1 MSNTVRQEKYADRV
15 KASWECLLADVDAW
29 HATFTKKRNTLMAFH
44 AQQFKMFCENA
55 HARLM
60 QDYNTSKFS
69 QMDDEK
75 LKFESFVTGA
85 LTSQWMLLR
94 QVCQQRLPG
103 NPYEEKLR
111 ELDRK
116 AVGYYRQVASVF
128 TQEKIC
134 PPLTYLGRID
144 ELLLFKRDAPLLLSV
159 PFGVL
164 TRPNIDT
171 AIAHEIGH
179 AFLAL
184 NPKYFSELKNVLF
197 ATFSEQKDPQREETF
212 ETRMMQQR
220 VPVFPS
226 VSFEPGQQRFVIH
239 KMILGWLGE
248 IVADIV
254 GTMLVGAEFVER
266 AIWMLASS
274 EDAMQISDAEHPM
287 ALLRLY
293 VHLATLQYLRENGGC
308 PDFSTVEDEI
318 NAMCGVFLEQRCKSL
333 FDPVLT
339 VASFEKVK
347 AELLRVVA
355 LILKNPFPSLSN
367 ASLGEVMRQARSIQ
381 VATDIKTKDL
391 PKWGEM
397 MPNANEPFVLELAD
411 SLRLDYPTPETLPQI
426 FAKYWDIPG
435 LGWLVG

>member
-15 KASWECLLADVDAW
+15 KASWECLLADVYAW
-29 HATFTKKRNTLMAFH
+29 EKTFKKRQNGLMAFH
-44 AQQFKMFCENA
+44 AQQFGTFCKNA
-55 HARLM
+55 HDRLM
-60 QDYNTSKFS
+60 AEYEKQSS
-69 QMDDEK
+69 QTGEIDDEQ
-75 LKFESFVTGA
+75 LKFESFVIGA

-103 NPYEEKLR
+103 NPYKGKLQ

-116 AVGYYRQVASVF
+116 AVGYYRQVASVV

-184 NPKYFSELKNVLF
+184 QPKYFSELRNLLV
-197 ATFSEQKDPQREETF
+197 AAFSERKNPQIEERF
-212 ETRMMQQR
+212 ETRMMQQDF
-220 VPVFPS
+220 PVSPS
-226 VSFEPGQQRFVIH
+226 VSLEPGQQRFVIH
-239 KMILGWLGE
+239 KTILGWLGE

-254 GTMLVGAEFVER
+254 GTMLGDAEFVEQ
-266 AIWMLASS
+266 AIWMMASS

-293 VHLATLQYLRENGGC
+293 VHLETLKYLSKN
-308 PDFSTVEDEI
+308 DFAAIEDDI
-318 NAMCGVFLEQRCKSL
+318 NKMCGTFLDQRCKSL
-333 FDPVLT
+333 LDPVLT
-339 VASFEKVK
+339 VASFGKVK
-347 AELLRVVA
+347 KELLAVVE
-355 LILKNPFPSLSN
+355 LILTRSF
-367 ASLGEVMRQARSIQ
+367 ASLGNKSLGDVMRQARNITVIS
-381 VATDIKTKDL
+381 DINTGEL

-411 SLRLDYPTPETLPQI
+411 SLRLDYPTPETLPQV
-426 FAKYWDIPG
+426 FAKYWDIPLLDVI
-435 LGWLVG
+435 LG